1 MTSDERRVASD
12 ERREH
17 EMQFTRKSFS
27 NLAALESG
35 EDSMAELQGT
45 SVGVGGG
52 GARAGRQSGRLHTLM
67 K

>member
-1 MTSDERRVASD
+1 
-12 ERREH
+12 
-17 EMQFTRKSFS
+17 MQFTRKSFS